1 MSAKE
6 VGLSSSESMTLKAL
20 SGVGL
25 AIFALFMFANW
36 QKLLSQAKIA
46 EETKPQTVATQP
58 SSSSTPSSGTPVST
72 TSSTEP
78 TAGTTSANTV
88 TSVSSTQP
96 ATPSATSTE
105 AAPSETLVAST
116 TSSTTDATIAAP
128 EPPQESISEIKD
140 TAVIQNLNQQL
151 YDKVDQAWQAMP
163 TFSQDLVY
171 QVVVQEDGDIV
182 EYDPLNP
189 AAANFLKD
197 VPIDELSDEQAATPL
212 EAVAKFLVVMTPNGK
227 LEVSPWTGKY

>member
-1 MSAKE
+1 MSTKE
-6 VGLSSSESMTLKAL
+6 AGLSSSEAVTLKAMT
-20 SGVGL
+20 GVGL
-25 AIFALFMFANW
+25 AVFSLFMFANW
-36 QKLLSQAKIA
+36 QKLLSQAKLA
-46 EETKPQTVATQP
+46 EEAQPQEVATQA
-58 SSSSTPSSGTPVST
+58 SSTPSTATSVST
-72 TSSTEP
+72 TSSTAP
-78 TAGTTSANTV
+78 SSVTTPANTV

-96 ATPSATSTE
+96 ATPSASSTE

-116 TSSTTDATIAAP
+116 TSSGTDATTIATSVMP
-128 EPPQESISEIKD
+128 EESTPEITD

-197 VPIDELSDEQAATPL
+197 VPIDELSDEKAATPS
-212 EAVAKFLVVMTPNGK
+212 ESVAKFLVVMTPNGK
-227 LEVSPWTGKY
+227 LEVSPWAGKN